1 MKMWTRD
8 RFRLSVVR
16 RGTVAGIVAMSLV
29 LGLTTV
35 AADSARAEEKVLT
48 LVTAFPFDGQA
59 GDKMHSVQRFIEIF
73 NEKAAGKARINVVGG
88 PEVVSPFDQLKALQT
103 GQFDMMT
110 STSFYFS
117 ELRDIQ
123 FYNFLPFDYKIAR
136 TGRTTEVLQKV
147 TREIADVVWLQYSSA
162 GVSFYMWTKDKPV
175 SKPEDMQGQKIR
187 TFGDMTQPM
196 AETFGLVPTN
206 MPSSE
211 VYSALRTGLLDG
223 ALRDMLSI
231 LVLNEGEFLKY
242 RTEVSFGDIDAETYI
257 SAKTWDSLS
266 DEVKQIMN
274 ESARLAELEG
284 FGWTLGRYATL
295 EDELAEKY
303 GVEIVPS
310 SPELVAAVQEDILN
324 KVMVDILEDSPYKDE
339 LVEAFQLESYL
350 E

>member
-1 MKMWTRD
+1 MKTRARD
-8 RFRLSVVR
+8 HFRLNSLR
-16 RGTVAGIVAMSLV
+16 RGVVAGLVALSLIA
-29 LGLTTV
+29 GLTVVT
-35 AADSARAEEKVLT
+35 APSARAEERVLT
-48 LVTAFPFDGQA
+48 LITAFPFDGKA
-59 GDKMHSVQRFIEIF
+59 GDKMYTVKRMIEIF
-73 NEKAAGKARINVVGG
+73 NEKAAGKARIEVVGG
-88 PEVVSPFDQLKALQT
+88 PEAVSPFDQLKALQT

-147 TREIADVVWLQYSSA
+147 TREIADVVWLQYSSP
-162 GVSFYMWTKDKPV
+162 GVSFFMWTRDEPV
-175 SKPEDMQGQKIR
+175 STPEDLQGKKIR
-187 TFGDMTQPM
+187 TFGDMTKPM
-196 AETFGLVPTN
+196 AEVFGLVPTN

-211 VYSALRTGLLDG
+211 VYESLRTGLLDG
-223 ALRDMLSI
+223 ALRDTLSI
-231 LVLNEGEFLKY
+231 QVLNEGEFLKY
-242 RTEVSFGDIDAETYI
+242 RTAVSFGDIDADTYI
-257 SAKTWDSLS
+257 SASTWDSLS

-295 EDELAEKY
+295 EDELAEQY

-310 SPELVAAVQEDILN
+310 SPELAAAVEAEILD
-324 KVMVDILEDSPYKDE
+324 KVMVDILNESPYKEE
-339 LVEAFQLESYL
+339 LVEAFQLKSYF